1 MHGPEIVSATVM
13 QSKTKV
19 EIKDNNITSLIIFD
33 SSITVESYDENSAEN
48 IGYDEKLIY
57 YYPSNESTMI
67 KLQRMSLIEGL
78 ISMSSLLI
86 ANGEL
91 INYVKTRQHEIV
103 FKKIENSEII
113 VCIVMQLPHC
123 IKIRAGE
130 IADIEFIED
139 DIYDKQG
146 SQTSSDVLEYL
157 PSQFGNNKYLNPTQ
171 EGNNK
176 EPLLSILD
184 RFIETFFLLHGE
196 IMKID
201 KKYLKFVLEDFV
213 PAFIDTIDLNTL
225 SITTSMNGFYFAPVE
240 RQVQISIINLVEN
253 IIRDN
258 KEISHISILF
268 DAHMLY
274 STLDSLS
281 SKILYNYLVMHNG
294 IATHDKLCNAPYGR
308 FPTLSSLEKKGGF
321 STFGRSNKFSGEGFI
336 FGPTS
341 TIDNNN
347 KGGLVFSPKIFL
359 PCAPEGYRLLVF
371 TYKEIMVVIL
381 LRIELDTNSADFD
394 SDDVSCELNKKL
406 QFCIEIKNKII
417 HCDGGLSE
425 LYEDIFEQFMS
436 IMNSTD
442 SLRFFY
448 INKSNYAIR
457 RSNRLLG
464 STKTLMSSSEGE
476 CVFRATKMIDSND
489 ENIHSFIFKSDNEG
503 WIVCRKSLDRKYYLF
518 FEDGKIP
525 LSKILGKLN
534 NLLKKLYNK

>member
-19 EIKDNNITSLIIFD
+19 EIRDKEITSLIIFD
-33 SSITVESYDENSAEN
+33 SSITIESYDEHLLEN
-48 IGYDEKLIY
+48 IGDDEKLIY
-57 YYPSNESTMI
+57 YYPSNESTTV
-67 KLQRMSLIEGL
+67 KLQRMSLVEGL

-86 ANGEL
+86 GSGEL

-103 FKKIENSEII
+103 FKKIKNSEIV

-130 IADIEFIED
+130 VADIEFIED
-139 DIYDKQG
+139 DIYDRQS
-146 SQTSSDVLEYL
+146 SQTSSEVSEYL
-157 PSQFGNNKYLNPTQ
+157 PSQFRNNKYLNQTQ
-171 EGNNK
+171 EENNK

-196 IMKID
+196 IMNIE

-240 RQVQISIINLVEN
+240 RHVQISIINLVEN
-253 IIRDN
+253 MIRDN

-281 SKILYNYLVMHNG
+281 NKILYNYLVMHNG
-294 IATHDKLCNAPYGR
+294 IATNDKLCNPPYGR
-308 FPTLSSLEKKGGF
+308 FPTLSSLEKEGGF
-321 STFGRSNKFSGEGFI
+321 SAFGRCNKFSGEGFI

-341 TIDNNN
+341 STDNNN
-347 KGGLVFSPKIFL
+347 NKSGLVFSPKVFL
-359 PCAPEGYRLLVF
+359 PCASEGYRLLAF
-371 TYKEIMVVIL
+371 TYKEIMVVVL
-381 LRIELDTNSADFD
+381 LGVELDNNSVDSN

-406 QFCIEIKNKII
+406 QFCIEFRNKII
-417 HCDGGLSE
+417 NCDGGLSE
-425 LYEDIFEQFMS
+425 LYQDIFDQFMS

-464 STKTLMSSSEGE
+464 STKTLMSSFEGE
-476 CVFRATKMIDSND
+476 CVYRATKMIDSND
-489 ENIHSFIFKSDNEG
+489 ENINSFIFKSDNEG

-534 NLLKKLYNK
+534 NLL